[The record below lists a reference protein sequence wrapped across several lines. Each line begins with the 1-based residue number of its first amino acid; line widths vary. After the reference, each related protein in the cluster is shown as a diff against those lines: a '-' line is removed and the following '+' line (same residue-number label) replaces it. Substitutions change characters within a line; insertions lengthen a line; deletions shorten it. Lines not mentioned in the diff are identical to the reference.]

1 MYLLLFFIF
10 LIINKYSLKI
20 GNGALVDNDFSKPQA
35 FHKEAVSRS
44 GGIASI
50 ISLFI
55 FNFYYLL
62 YSEILYSYI
71 FICLS
76 LFLIGYLD
84 DLKIK
89 INPLMRL
96 ILMIIF
102 LLIFIN
108 LLSVQIHNIDLIF

>member
-1 MYLLLFFIF
+1 MQTESIELGFFIYLCIYYFFYF

-35 FHKEAVSRS
+35 FHKEAVSEKRGYS
-44 GGIASI
+44 KHYFI
-50 ISLFI
+50 IHFFI
-55 FNFYYLL
+55 FYYLL

-84 DLKIK
+84 DLK
-89 INPLMRL
+89 N
-96 ILMIIF
+96 
-102 LLIFIN
+102 
-108 LLSVQIHNIDLIF
+108 